1 MKSNLGALKLGDQVY
16 TMAQLKEM
24 ELLQL
29 EGVIT
34 DLSIEHE
41 DIASQMRRA
50 RADFAAKGISANYDW
65 YRQADI
71 AKRIMSGW
79 LKRLSQLRKEVRHAR
94 GPDVHRLREIMKR
107 RLTSDVY
114 ASVWDEYQE
123 AEYASSSSSGAVT

>member
-1 MKSNLGALKLGDQVY
+1 MRSNLGTLKLGDQVY
-16 TMAQLKEM
+16 TLAQLKEM

-29 EGVIT
+29 ESVIT

-41 DIASQMRRA
+41 DISSQMRRA

-79 LKRLSQLRKEVRHAR
+79 LKRLSQLRREVRQAR
-94 GPDVHRLREIMKR
+94 GEGVNRLREILKT
-107 RLTSDVY
+107 RLSPDEF

-123 AEYASSSSSGAVT
+123 AEYASSSSSGAIT

>member
-1 MKSNLGALKLGDQVY
+1 
-16 TMAQLKEM
+16 MAQLKEM

-29 EGVIT
+29 ESVIT

-41 DIASQMRRA
+41 DISSQMRQA

-71 AKRIMSGW
+71 AKKIMSGW
-79 LKRLSQLRKEVRHAR
+79 IKRLSQLRREVRQAR
-94 GPDVHRLREIMKR
+94 GSLDVHRLKEILKT
-107 RLTSDVY
+107 RLTPDEF

-123 AEYASSSSSGAVT
+123 AEYASSSSSSGAVT

>member
-1 MKSNLGALKLGDQVY
+1 
-16 TMAQLKEM
+16 MAQLKEM

-29 EGVIT
+29 ESVIT

-41 DIASQMRRA
+41 DISSQMRRA

-79 LKRLSQLRKEVRHAR
+79 LKRLSQLRREVRQAR
-94 GPDVHRLREIMKR
+94 GEGVNRLREILKT
-107 RLTSDVY
+107 RLSPDEF

-123 AEYASSSSSGAVT
+123 AEYASSSSSGAIT